1 MTNPIRMVRTC
12 AAIIAAGAL
21 LLLPACDTV
30 DRLLEAENPGA
41 IGEEQLNDPALIE
54 ILVNSVTGELTS
66 MYDDP
71 LIWRGSMFTD
81 EQITGVNWEATARL
95 NLRVIRFDEGDADG
109 MFSALS
115 SYRFIADSVSGR
127 LRNLLED
134 PGSDARLAQVLAHAG
149 YSYTLMGEYMCEAT
163 INVGNTIYSPSE
175 LAAFAI
181 PRFEEAIQI
190 GTAAGSDGDD
200 IVNLARVGLA
210 RAALLAGDNQK
221 VMSAAAQVSDD
232 FAWWVEYADQIAEN
246 EMQGNV
252 SGANHNLGMHP
263 HFLNGTFGDQDLIA
277 TQTDPRIQHTTRW
290 TTGHNALTKLYKPYQ
305 SLPYSE
311 FDPNAIIA
319 NGVTPDLYDDDTDIQ
334 LASYVEAMHHYY
346 EAAGPN
352 GTGPLGTTLDF
363 VNSRRAFGH
372 QDPVN
377 LTGNDLMAELREQR
391 GRDLFLGGFRLGDLR
406 RWKANGVGDF
416 FPTGVHPTDGW
427 GPYGDATCYPLPS
440 SEYEGNPNI
449 RGGG

>member
-1 MTNPIRMVRTC
+1 
-12 AAIIAAGAL
+12 
-21 LLLPACDTV
+21 
-30 DRLLEAENPGA
+30 
-41 IGEEQLNDPALIE
+41 
-54 ILVNSVTGELTS
+54 
-66 MYDDP
+66 
-71 LIWRGSMFTD
+71 MFTD
-81 EQITGVNWEATARL
+81 EQITGINWEQTARL
-95 NLRVIRFDEGDADG
+95 NLRVVRFDEGDADG
-109 MFSALS
+109 MFSAMS
-115 SYRFIADSVSGR
+115 SFRFMADSTTGR

-134 PGSDARLAQVLAHAG
+134 PSSDPRLAQVLALAG
-149 YSYTLMGEYMCEAT
+149 YSYTLMAEVMCEAT
-163 INVGNTIYSPSE
+163 INVGSEIFSPTQ
-175 LAAFAI
+175 LAGFAI

-200 IVNLARVGLA
+200 IVNLARTGLA

-221 VMSAAAQVSDD
+221 VMSAAAQVPDD
-232 FAWWVEYADQIAEN
+232 FVWWVEYLDEIVEN
-246 EMQGNV
+246 TMNGRI
-252 SGANHNLGMHP
+252 SGSNHALGVHP
-263 HFLNGTFGDQDLIA
+263 HFLNGTFGDQDIVA
-277 TQTDPRIQHTTRW
+277 TQTDPRIQHTERW
-290 TTGHNALTKLYKPYQ
+290 SLGHNRLTKLYKPYQ

-311 FDPNAIIA
+311 FDPDAIIA
-319 NGVTPDLYDDDTDIQ
+319 DGVTPEFYDEGTDIQ
-334 LASYVEAMHHYY
+334 LASFVEALHHYY

-377 LTGNDLMAELREQR
+377 LTGDALMAELREQR
-391 GRDLFLGGFRLGDLR
+391 SRDLYLGGFRLGDLR